1 MGYLYEIQTEVQHFA
16 EVISEALSV
25 ETEIIDENMAVVGS
39 TSYNAL
45 DYEARQSYPH
55 GWSNSNAQISKH
67 LFETKRPLVLAD
79 PGINPFAV
87 TAPKGINVIIRP
99 ASTIRFC

>member
-45 DYEARQSYPH
+45 DYEARLSY
-55 GWSNSNAQISKH
+55 GVEQ
-67 LFETKRPLVLAD
+67 FQRPDFQAFV
-79 PGINPFAV
+79 
-87 TAPKGINVIIRP
+87 
-99 ASTIRFC
+99 